1 MTEGQENTHVL
12 KPVGAKAAAV
22 SGSGSGSCL
31 SLRLA
36 ATGGLGREM
45 LEKVPVGGAT
55 VRLLSRKVQHKDP
68 SERAQRPT
76 GGNASRGAGKR
87 GARCPCQGF
96 AQGRTW
102 QVTLCSLVPFQGA
115 ARQKRSLHACDS
127 LRASL
132 SSLLFL
138 F

>member
-1 MTEGQENTHVL
+1 ML

-22 SGSGSGSCL
+22 SNVSGSGSCL

-68 SERAQRPT
+68 LRERSAPRV
-76 GGNASRGAGKR
+76 GMRAGVRGNGVLGAPV
-87 GARCPCQGF
+87 GA
-96 AQGRTW
+96 
-102 QVTLCSLVPFQGA
+102 
-115 ARQKRSLHACDS
+115 S
-127 LRASL
+127 LRGGHGR
-132 SSLLFL
+132 
-138 F
+138 